1 MRNSNPSRTLL
12 VLAPVCLAAALTL
25 EARAASAGPAVVP
38 RPQHIDLGVH
48 ATQLPPSSYC
58 LQNYGIQCLT
68 PTMLAKA
75 YNFGPLRDAGIDG
88 SGRTIVIVDSFGS
101 PTIASDLHAF
111 DQEFGLPDP
120 PSLTIIQPS
129 GPVPPFDPNDSTMQG
144 WGIEASLDVEYAHAF
159 APGAAII
166 LVETPVAETE
176 GVQGFPEMIHAENY
190 VIDHDL
196 GDVISQSFAATEET
210 FPNNDAILD
219 LRSAYKNA
227 AKHHV
232 TVLGAAGDWG
242 ATGYE
247 LNGVDFYP
255 YRVIAWPASDPLV
268 TAVGGTVLTLDDS
281 GNRLA
286 PDAVWNDY
294 GAGGGGVSA
303 VFRRP
308 DYQDRVKEVVGK
320 QRGIP
325 DISMNG
331 ACLSAVWVYWSF
343 PPEPPGWGLICG
355 TSESTPEF
363 AGIVAMADQAA
374 GRRLGLLGP
383 RLYELHQRSLVD
395 ITTGNN
401 TYGPFT
407 NSDGNTY
414 TVAGYDAGPG
424 YDLASGRGTIDAT
437 KFVWAL
443 VEDERGDGDD

>member
-1 MRNSNPSRTLL
+1 MRNSHPSHRFL
-12 VLAPVCLAAALTL
+12 VLTLIQLAAALAL
-25 EARAASAGPAVVP
+25 GSHAASAGPAVVP
-38 RPQHIDLGVH
+38 RPQHVDLGVH
-48 ATQLPPSSYC
+48 VAQLPTNSYC
-58 LQNYGIQCLT
+58 LQNFGVGCLT
-68 PTMLAKA
+68 PALLAKA

-101 PTIASDLHAF
+101 PTIASDLQAF

-144 WGIEASLDVEYAHAF
+144 WAVEASLDVEYAHAF

-176 GVQGFPEMIHAENY
+176 GVQGFPEIVHAENY

-210 FPNNDAILD
+210 FPTNDAILD

-227 AKHHV
+227 ARHGV

-242 ATGYE
+242 ASGYE
-247 LNGVDFYP
+247 FNGVDFYP
-255 YRVIAWPASDPLV
+255 NRVIGWPASDPLV

-286 PDAVWNDY
+286 PDAVWNDF
-294 GAGGGGVSA
+294 GATGGGVSA
-303 VFRRP
+303 VFGRP
-308 DYQDRVKEVVGK
+308 DFQDHVKNVVGK

-325 DISMNG
+325 DISLNG
-331 ACLSAVWVYWSF
+331 ACLSPVWVYWSF
-343 PPEPPGWGLICG
+343 PPLPPGYGLICG
-355 TSESTPEF
+355 TSESTPEM

-383 RLYELHQRSLVD
+383 RLYELNKHSIIDV
-395 ITTGNN
+395 TTGNN
-401 TYGPFT
+401 TFGPFT

-414 TVAGYDAGPG
+414 TVSGYNAGPG
-424 YDLASGRGTIDAT
+424 YDLASGLGTVDAARI
-437 KFVWAL
+437 VRAL
-443 VEDERGDGDD
+443 VEDEGGDD